1 MDEGWWAQ
9 HAWNY
14 QGSLWHCIT
23 YKTLPGKL
31 QWIRSVALWSS
42 VEAVEEYLSKMRG
55 AFCTKLVFFQHAPSK
70 ISEESDD

>member
-1 MDEGWWAQ
+1 MKADG
-9 HAWNY
+9 H
-14 QGSLWHCIT
+14 QGSLWHHTT
-23 YKTLPGKL
+23 YKILPRKL
-31 QWIRSVALWSS
+31 QWIRSVALRSS